1 MTHNPHLAYTQ
12 KFPTQLENATQPRL
26 SSRTFAF
33 HSRRTTCPQNPYWL
47 HLTLNVQIPSYRS
60 NSTYKVSNWL
70 DFTTWMKT
78 SILNLPFNRERKKGR
93 KNEFLMSWQL
103 YDKND
108 SLNFN
113 KGENNPCWCFHL
125 GKWILLNCLLCK
137 WNRTNTLEFWAFDV
151 RWSRYGF
158 CGQTFLQAR
167 KTTVLSSDGI
177 EQRFQTK

>member
-1 MTHNPHLAYTQ
+1 MGRHYSPCTSPLKREGGGLLGGLWLGPMTHNPHLAYTQ

-78 SILNLPFNRERKKGR
+78 SILNLPFNRERKKKGG
-93 KNEFLMSWQL
+93 KMSSWWV
-103 YDKND
+103 D
-108 SLNFN
+108 SYMIKMTL
-113 KGENNPCWCFHL
+113 
-125 GKWILLNCLLCK
+125 WILIRVKIILV
-137 WNRTNTLEFWAFDV
+137 DV
-151 RWSRYGF
+151 FIWVNESY
-158 CGQTFLQAR
+158 
-167 KTTVLSSDGI
+167 
-177 EQRFQTK
+177 